1 MLANINR
8 LRKEREIQKV
18 FKVGKSVRSA
28 NFSIRYA
35 PNCLNNNRFAVVV
48 GTKVDKRA
56 TRRNAI
62 KRQVREV
69 LRQIWSEIPG
79 SYDYVISTHR
89 LPSWPLKQVEI
100 KEELAKLLILNSK
113 PKAQIS
119 NIK

>member
-18 FKVGKSVRSA
+18 FKIGRSVKSA

-35 PNCLNNNRFAVVV
+35 PNRFGNSRFAIVA
-48 GTKVDKRA
+48 GTKVDKRS

-62 KRQVREV
+62 KRQIREV
-69 LRQIWSEIPG
+69 LRQTRSEIPQG
-79 SYDYVISTHR
+79 YDYVISVDR
-89 LPSWPLKQVEI
+89 LPGWPLKQVDIKQEI
-100 KEELAKLLILNSK
+100 ALLMK
-113 PKAQIS
+113 